1 MATDATTP
9 SRIDFHHHLFPGL
22 DVMSQFD
29 VDFGALAGGAG
40 WPIPPGNA
48 PWTPELSVAFMDSL
62 SIQTAILSWP
72 GDLEH
77 GLPAAERRRFARVL
91 NTTARQAVE
100 DHPGRFGFFA
110 HLPTPTDVDAAL
122 EELAYALDELSADGV
137 TLTNVYGT
145 GADARSLGDEVFDPL
160 WAELDRRRALV
171 FIHGE
176 QTPGSNP
183 FPNKFLPT
191 PVSEVPNETYK
202 AAADLVTSGKKRQYP
217 NARIIL
223 SHSGGSTP
231 FLSSRVAVLSNY
243 LGCGLTPEEIIADFR
258 TFYFET
264 ALSGFETNLIAL
276 ENFVPPEQ
284 ILFGTDFPAISL
296 DMARWYTDNVDTYF
310 ASRPLL
316 HAQVMHG
323 NAHTLIPRLS
333 SAPASDKAVGG
344 APSST

>member
-1 MATDATTP
+1 MPTTATTP
-9 SRIDFHHHLFPGL
+9 SRVDFHHHIMPSPDELT
-22 DVMSQFD
+22 QFD
-29 VDFGALAGGAG
+29 FDPAALFADTG
-40 WPIPPGNA
+40 WPMPPGNA
-48 PWTPELSVAFMDSL
+48 PWRPELSVAFMDSL
-62 SIQTAILSWP
+62 DIQTAILSMP

-77 GLPAAERRRFARVL
+77 VLPDAERRRFARTL

-100 DHPGRFGFFA
+100 DHPTRFGFFA
-110 HLPTPTDVDAAL
+110 HLPTPTDTDAAL
-122 EELAYALDELSADGV
+122 DELTYALDELDADGV

-145 GADARSLGDEVFDPL
+145 GQDARSLGDDVFDPL

-171 FIHGE
+171 FIHGD
-176 QTPGSNP
+176 QTPGSNR

-202 AAADLVTSGKKRQYP
+202 AAADLVTSGKKRKYP
-217 NARIIL
+217 NVRIIL

-231 FLSSRVAVLSNY
+231 FLASRVAVLSNY
-243 LGCGLTPEEIIADFR
+243 LGCGLSPEEIIADFR
-258 TFYFET
+258 SFYFET

-284 ILFGTDFPAISL
+284 ILFGTDFPAVSL
-296 DMARWYTDNVDTYF
+296 DMARWYTNNVDTYF

-323 NAHTLIPRLS
+323 NAHTLIPRL
-333 SAPASDKAVGG
+333 AGVRPSDATL
-344 APSST
+344 A